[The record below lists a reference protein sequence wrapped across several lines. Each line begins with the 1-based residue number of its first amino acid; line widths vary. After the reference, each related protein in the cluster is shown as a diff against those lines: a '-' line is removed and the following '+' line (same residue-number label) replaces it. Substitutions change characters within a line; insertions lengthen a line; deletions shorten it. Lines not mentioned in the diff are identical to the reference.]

1 MRLAPRPLSAEGRRR
16 EIWMRRRESQR
27 NIEIRSEC
35 EQALGL
41 QGPYERDLGCQEWN
55 GLWKERDLNAFFRL
69 SRECRRLLTLRGSLG
84 TCRIL
89 DSRSW
94 RASEQLG

>member
-1 MRLAPRPLSAEGRRR
+1 MRLAPCPLSAKGRRR

-27 NIEIRSEC
+27 NIEIRSEY

-41 QGPYERDLGCQEWN
+41 QDPYERDLEYQVWN
-55 GLWKERDLNAFFRL
+55 GQWRERGWNASFQPG
-69 SRECRRLLTLRGSLG
+69 RECRQSLTSRESPG
-84 TCRIL
+84 TCQTL

-94 RASEQLG
+94 RASGLLG